1 MSPYKSSSTLQNS
14 VYSYSFSKQER
25 FSGIK
30 INCIDSIYNLP
41 ETKSL
46 RFTSQGFGN
55 KLEMINPTGLG
66 SPPPNSYRLKS
77 CFENSIDKK
86 KGPLFMEKFS
96 PLVSFYFLF
105 LNINKKA
112 ILCF

>member
-1 MSPYKSSSTLQNS
+1 M
-14 VYSYSFSKQER
+14 
-25 FSGIK
+25 
-30 INCIDSIYNLP
+30 D

-77 CFENSIDKK
+77 CFENSI
-86 KGPLFMEKFS
+86 E
-96 PLVSFYFLF
+96 
-105 LNINKKA
+105 
-112 ILCF
+112 